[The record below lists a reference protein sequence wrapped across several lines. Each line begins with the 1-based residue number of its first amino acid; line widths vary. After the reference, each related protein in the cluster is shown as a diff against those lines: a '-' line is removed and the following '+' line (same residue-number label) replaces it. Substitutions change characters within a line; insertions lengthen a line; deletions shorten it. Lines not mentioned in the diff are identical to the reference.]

1 MDRARAAA
9 HGGQNERVVHP
20 ELRRAGG
27 RESSGLG
34 TRRRAGGRRRP
45 HADRSG
51 LLPHLDKAGGLSVR
65 HSRPPHLASPPPPR
79 LATPY
84 SLNMHCKRRAGQMTP
99 TQQIVLVPCSGDG
112 VKRSFHLKGSS
123 LLRLFRL
130 KNLKSKCP
138 IFVVYLTLGAVH
150 K

>member
-65 HSRPPHLASPPPPR
+65 HSRPPHLASPPSPR

-99 TQQIVLVPCSGDG
+99 TQQIVLVPCSGDS
-112 VKRSFHLKGSS
+112 VKRSFHSKGSS